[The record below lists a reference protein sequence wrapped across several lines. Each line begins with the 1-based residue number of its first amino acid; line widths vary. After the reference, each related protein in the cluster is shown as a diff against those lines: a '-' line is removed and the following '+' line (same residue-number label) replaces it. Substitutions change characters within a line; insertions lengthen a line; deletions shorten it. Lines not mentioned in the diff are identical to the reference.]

1 LIFVIQESVFKGIAV
16 SPAIQRLDS
25 NNFFTAS
32 RRWVKVPKLRK
43 PTTSVGKKMAKRKMT
58 TVFRFVKILWLN
70 FFTRYLYRIAEISK
84 ILNSLNYSKF
94 NDLNV
99 K

>member
-1 LIFVIQESVFKGIAV
+1 
-16 SPAIQRLDS
+16 
-25 NNFFTAS
+25 
-32 RRWVKVPKLRK
+32 
-43 PTTSVGKKMAKRKMT
+43 MT